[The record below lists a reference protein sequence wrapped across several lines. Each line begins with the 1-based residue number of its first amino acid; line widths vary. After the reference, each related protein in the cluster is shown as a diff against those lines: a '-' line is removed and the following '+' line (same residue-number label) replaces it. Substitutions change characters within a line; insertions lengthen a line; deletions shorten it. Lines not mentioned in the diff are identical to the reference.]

1 MSATPIVPVRPAW
14 REPLVWLVVG
24 IPAATVVAG
33 AFTWWIAAQRADS
46 NVADD
51 YYKRGL
57 AINRSLERESRAK
70 VLGLRAELTLA
81 GENDLRL
88 RLTGG
93 ATLPPTVSVVL
104 THPVRAEQDR
114 RLSLDRQAD
123 GGYRIVAP
131 QVGAGNWDVS
141 IEAQDWRVA
150 GRHVALREGA
160 VVRLAAD
167 GRVD

>member
-1 MSATPIVPVRPAW
+1 MSAAPFVPVRPAW

-33 AFTWWIAAQRADS
+33 VFTWWIAAQRADS

-51 YYKRGL
+51 HYKRGL

-70 VLGLRAELTLA
+70 ALGLSAELTLE

-88 RLTGG
+88 RLTGS
-93 ATLPPTVSVVL
+93 AALPPTVTVVL
-104 THPVRAEQDR
+104 THPVRADQDR

-123 GGYRIVAP
+123 GSYRTVAP

-160 VVRLAAD
+160 IVRLAAD

>member
-1 MSATPIVPVRPAW
+1 MAATPIVPVRPAW

-33 AFTWWIAAQRADS
+33 VVTWWIAAQRADS

-70 VLGLRAELTLA
+70 ALGLRAEVSLT

-93 ATLPPTVSVVL
+93 AVLPPTVTVML

-114 RLSLDRQAD
+114 RLSVDRQAD
-123 GGYRIVAP
+123 GVYRIVAP
-131 QVGAGNWDVS
+131 QVSAGTWDIS
-141 IEAQDWRVA
+141 IEAQDWRIA
-150 GRHVALREGA
+150 ARHIALRDGTVVA
-160 VVRLAAD
+160 VSAD